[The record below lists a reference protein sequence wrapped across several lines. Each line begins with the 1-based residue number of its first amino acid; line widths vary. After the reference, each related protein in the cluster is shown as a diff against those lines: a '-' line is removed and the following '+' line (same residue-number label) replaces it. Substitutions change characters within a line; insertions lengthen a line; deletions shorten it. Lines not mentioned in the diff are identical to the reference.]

1 MHRCRG
7 QGAKG
12 SRSRV
17 QGQGSWRGGYAGLG
31 VPGEAVSEPFLCSRL
46 TPRHRAGI
54 PPQGTLGASPAP
66 PFRVSPDPSGAPP
79 GTGRGAQ
86 LTPICSFLGG
96 SGHILPHPELNSALS
111 PICAR
116 SPAAWSGPGTGGGG
130 GGGTTAQG
138 PAEGGA
144 GRGGEDTVVPVPGP
158 PSFPGLCRAGRL
170 PRQRYRDP
178 GAQRAAKP
186 PSPSP
191 ELQGIRDPEDDSGA
205 GESASPQFL
214 RSAQQVAPRPAAA
227 LRGER
232 GLQDGGGGDRARGTA
247 GGGVREGGGAEGP
260 QASRE

>member
-17 QGQGSWRGGYAGLG
+17 RGQGSWRGGYAGLG

-54 PPQGTLGASPAP
+54 PPQEPRGASPAP
-66 PFRVSPDPSGAPP
+66 PFSVSPDPSGAPL
-79 GTGRGAQ
+79 GTGRGGGETHAHLLFFGRLRPHSSSPRAELGASSNLCQ
-86 LTPICSFLGG
+86 LPSCLVRTRDWRWGWERNDCPG
-96 SGHILPHPELNSALS
+96 SRG
-111 PICAR
+111 
-116 SPAAWSGPGTGGGG
+116 
-130 GGGTTAQG
+130 
-138 PAEGGA
+138 
-144 GRGGEDTVVPVPGP
+144 GRGGEDTDVRVPGP

-178 GAQRAAKP
+178 GAQRAAEP

-191 ELQGIRDPEDDSGA
+191 ELRRISDPEDDSGA
-205 GESASPQFL
+205 GESPSPQLL

-227 LRGER
+227 QRGEP
-232 GLQDGGGGDRARGTA
+232 GLQDGGGGDRAKGTA